1 MEDVVLVLANADPF
15 PSLSLSVYKTYL
27 EKSYFNIV
35 MLISMCANK
44 HICIC
49 QIMHILTV
57 LL

>member
-15 PSLSLSVYKTYL
+15 PLCLSVYKTYL